1 MTGSHNARERL
12 VEAAVGLLR
21 RSGARAVSMDAA
33 SAAAG
38 AGKMSAYRH
47 FTSKDDLVAAALE
60 WYNPRHVL
68 WLAGWAGRSP
78 GDAGSVAAAGG
89 LVDTGGLV
97 DPGGVVGTGVA
108 VGSDGAVGSGCV
120 ADPGAV
126 IGAGGGVDAV
136 GSAGVGEDAGPG
148 PAESARRILSAFDRL
163 ESAAGGDS
171 FRGCP
176 FVDAALAAPAA
187 DRRIAAIAGRHKQD
201 LIGALAGLAE
211 RAGMDEPEEV
221 GAAVALVIDGA
232 AVQAAVAP
240 DSAARQRIV
249 RRGRRIAEMLLATAG
264 QP

>member
-21 RSGARAVSMDAA
+21 RSGAPSVSMDAA

-60 WYNPRHVL
+60 QYNPRHVQ
-68 WLAGWAGRSP
+68 WLAGGGPGRIDE
-78 GDAGSVAAAGG
+78 DA
-89 LVDTGGLV
+89 D
-97 DPGGVVGTGVA
+97 
-108 VGSDGAVGSGCV
+108 
-120 ADPGAV
+120 AD
-126 IGAGGGVDAV
+126 
-136 GSAGVGEDAGPG
+136 SAGA
-148 PAESARRILSAFDRL
+148 ARRILSAFDRL
-163 ESAAGGDS
+163 ESAAGGEN

-176 FVDAALAAPAA
+176 FVDAALAASGP

-201 LIGALAGLAE
+201 LVQELAGLAA
-211 RAGMDEPEEV
+211 RAGMREPEEV

-232 AVQAAVAP
+232 AAQAAVAP
-240 DSAARQRIV
+240 DPAARQLVV
-249 RRGRRIAEMLLATAG
+249 RRGRRIAEMLLATGG